1 MEAIA
6 EVAAPSVAVVALVV
20 VILDRVFTFVKH
32 QRGNG
37 SDALISQI
45 AVQTAEL
52 HTWHAREDE
61 EGVKIWYVRRS
72 LEKAVLELSANTSA
86 QTELLRELVREVQG
100 DRRALADLRDELKQ
114 RSQNGAKR

>member
-1 MEAIA
+1 VEAIA
-6 EVAAPSVAVVALVV
+6 EVATPSVAVVALVV
-20 VILDRVFTFVKH
+20 VILDRIFTFVKH
-32 QRGNG
+32 QRGND
-37 SDALISQI
+37 SDALISLM
-45 AVQTAEL
+45 ARQTSEL

-72 LEKAVLELSANTSA
+72 LEKAVLELSTNTVA

-100 DRRALADLRDELKQ
+100 DRSDLADLRDELKQ